1 MVGVKGF
8 RGSMFYS
15 YPRTAFGMCIYEKIV
30 SFVSPNP
37 KFEAKLAIT
46 WENEHL

>member
-1 MVGVKGF
+1 ML
-8 RGSMFYS
+8 
-15 YPRTAFGMCIYEKIV
+15 IYEKSI

-46 WENEHL
+46 WKNKQL

>member
-1 MVGVKGF
+1 M
-8 RGSMFYS
+8 RIS
-15 YPRTAFGMCIYEKIV
+15 EENV